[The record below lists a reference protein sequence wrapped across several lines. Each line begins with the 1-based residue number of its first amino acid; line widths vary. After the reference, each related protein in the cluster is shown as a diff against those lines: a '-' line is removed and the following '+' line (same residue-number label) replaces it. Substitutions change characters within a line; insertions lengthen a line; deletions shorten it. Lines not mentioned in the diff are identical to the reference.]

1 MKKVRNWGQ
10 IEGELWKCGHNKRE
24 IKEFLAEKR
33 NFRNCGFKK
42 SLGIGGRRRGSLGIV
57 GRRRKS

>member
-24 IKEFLAEKR
+24 IKELSAEKR

-42 SLGIGGRRRGSLGIV
+42 SLGIG
-57 GRRRKS
+57 